1 MLCYNKNQIIT
12 ERKVI
17 PLMLNNEVLQ
27 TLNNRTSLRTYAP
40 DPVTAE
46 ELEAILHAAMR
57 APTAGNQMLYSIIVI
72 RDPETKEKLSKSCD
86 NQPFIAKAPVLLL
99 FAADQHK
106 WFEFYEKN
114 QVGEFC
120 QANVERGYSFEAP
133 QESDLFLAC
142 EDTMIAA
149 QNAVIAAESLGIG
162 SCYIGDIVENYEYHQ
177 KLFDLPRYVFPV
189 ALLCLGHYKADH
201 KKVFRR
207 RFDPKFVV
215 FQEKY
220 RHLTDAEYEE
230 MFAEENKGY
239 RPENPYGAEN
249 FAQMFYARK
258 TGAAFSKE
266 MARSVRV
273 ALKEWD
279 GRKM

>member
-1 MLCYNKNQIIT
+1 MLKN
-12 ERKVI
+12 
-17 PLMLNNEVLQ
+17 PVLD
-27 TLNNRTSLRTYAP
+27 TLFNRTSLRTYSSE
-40 DPVTAE
+40 PVTDE

-57 APTAGNQMLYSIIVI
+57 APTAGNQMLYSILVI
-72 RDPETKEKLSKSCD
+72 RDQETKEKLSKSCD
-86 NQPFIAKAPVLLL
+86 HQPFIAKAPVLLL

-106 WFEFYEKN
+106 WFDFYKKN

-120 QANVERGYSFEAP
+120 QAHKERGYSFEAP
-133 QESDLFLAC
+133 QESDLLLAC
-142 EDTMIAA
+142 EDTMAAA

-177 KLFDLPRYVFPV
+177 ELFELPRYVFPL
-189 ALLCLGHYKADH
+189 ALLCLGHYRPEH

-215 FQEKY
+215 FEEKY
-220 RHLTDAEYEE
+220 RQLTEEEYEE

-239 RPENPYGAEN
+239 RPDNPYDADN

-279 GRKM
+279 GRKL

>member
-1 MLCYNKNQIIT
+1 MD
-12 ERKVI
+12 VI
-17 PLMLNNEVLQ
+17 ND
-27 TLNNRTSLRTYAP
+27 RTSLRIY
-40 DPVTAE
+40 DDRPVTEE
-46 ELEAILHAAMR
+46 ELQTILHAAMR

-99 FAADQHK
+99 FAADHHK
-106 WFEFYEKN
+106 WFDFYQKN

-120 QANVERGYSFEAP
+120 QAHAAKGYSFEAP
-133 QESDLFLAC
+133 QESDLLLAC

-177 KLFDLPRYVFPV
+177 KLFELPQYVFPL
-189 ALLCLGHYKADH
+189 ALLCLGHYRPDH
-201 KKVFRR
+201 KKVVRR

-215 FQEKY
+215 FEEKY
-220 RHLTDAEYEE
+220 RQLTDEEYEE

-239 RPENPYGAEN
+239 RENNPYGAEN

-279 GRKM
+279 GRRKN

>member
-1 MLCYNKNQIIT
+1 
-12 ERKVI
+12 
-17 PLMLNNEVLQ
+17 MLNNEVLN
-27 TLNNRTSLRTYAP
+27 TLNTRTSLRTYDP
-40 DPVTAE
+40 DPVTDA

-57 APTAGNQMLYSIIVI
+57 APTAGGQMLYSIIVI
-72 RDPETKEKLSKSCD
+72 HDPETKEKLSKSCD

-106 WFEFYEKN
+106 WFDFYQKN
-114 QVGEFC
+114 QVKEFC
-120 QANVERGYSFEAP
+120 QAHADKGYSFEAP
-133 QESDLFLAC
+133 QESDLLLAC
-142 EDTMIAA
+142 EDAMIAA

-162 SCYIGDIVENYEYHQ
+162 SCYIGDIIENYEYHQ
-177 KLFDLPRYVFPV
+177 KLFELPRYVFPV
-189 ALLCLGHYKADH
+189 ALLCLGHYKPDH
-201 KKVFRR
+201 KKVIRR

-215 FQEKY
+215 FEEKY
-220 RHLTDAEYEE
+220 RQLTDAEYNE

-239 RPENPYGAEN
+239 RPDNPYGAEN

-279 GRKM
+279 GRKL